1 MMRIGLLIFVS
12 CLLFPACFSEREQSS
27 PVITLDEASEDTKA
41 PDASVQETPQE
52 RQDAGIQLPVND
64 AGVLDQQ
71 PEPVLDAGQEVYTP
85 PSSTD
90 AGMPMTENAD
100 AGGSFGCATAFFDA
114 LAPHLSDLVVV
125 PSESDSFWYEFEEES
140 TNTGPISLDELR
152 AAFDQVGSETQGAIE
167 EDWDDDLVWVI
178 EYADDPQAAQ
188 ATVDTIEGIFA
199 DHLTEI
205 TYVHFGAPEEVEQYF
220 LRVGRSACGEILGL
234 WTLVIWT

>member
-1 MMRIGLLIFVS
+1 MMRIGLIVLIS
-12 CLLFPACFSEREQSS
+12 CLLFPACFSEDEKSS
-27 PVITLDEASEDTKA
+27 SVITLDEAPEEIIA
-41 PDASVQETPQE
+41 ADASVRETTHE
-52 RQDAGIQLPVND
+52 KQDAGMQPPVND
-64 AGVLDQQ
+64 AGALGQQ
-71 PEPVLDAGQEVYTP
+71 SNAVLDAGQEAYTQP
-85 PSSTD
+85 LSTD
-90 AGMPMTENAD
+90 AGMSTTENTD
-100 AGGSFGCATAFFDA
+100 AGGNFGCTTAFFDA
-114 LAPHLSDLVVV
+114 LAPHLSDLVVI

-152 AAFDQVGSETQGAIE
+152 AVFEQVGNATEGVIE

-188 ATVDTIEGIFA
+188 ATVDTVESVFA

-205 TYVHFGAPEEVEQYF
+205 TYVHFGASEDVEQYF